1 MAVIKVI
8 LNVKS
13 IYYVITQIKD
23 NVCVNSS
30 KEKHI

>member
-1 MAVIKVI
+1 MTLIMVI

-23 NVCVNSS
+23 NVCINSS